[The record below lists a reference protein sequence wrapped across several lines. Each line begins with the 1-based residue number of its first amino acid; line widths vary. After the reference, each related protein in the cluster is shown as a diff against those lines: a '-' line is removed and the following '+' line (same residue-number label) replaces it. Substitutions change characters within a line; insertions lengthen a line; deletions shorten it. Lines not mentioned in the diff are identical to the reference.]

1 MAKRSV
7 LLGVLVWA
15 CVVTAGSALTWSVI
29 NAAGDQVLSSDK
41 VIPELPALS
50 RATGHGSGRP
60 ASDDRNRG
68 ASQHLSPS
76 AATRP
81 SAPVPPTEGT
91 WQGAGGAVLAGC
103 RGSHIDLQSATP
115 DDGYRVEVASRG
127 PREVEVAFESES
139 YGQTLVRAV
148 CAHGAPSF
156 REQHGPSD
164 D

>member
-1 MAKRSV
+1 
-7 LLGVLVWA
+7 
-15 CVVTAGSALTWSVI
+15 VTAGSALTWSVI

-41 VIPELPALS
+41 VIPALPAVS

-60 ASDDRNRG
+60 APDDRNRG
-68 ASQHLSPS
+68 RDSPQLPPP

-81 SAPVPPTEGT
+81 TVPVPLTEGT

-103 RGSHIDLQSATP
+103 RGSRIDLRSATP

-127 PREVEVAFESES
+127 PREIEVAFESES

-148 CAHGAPSF
+148 CTRGAPSF